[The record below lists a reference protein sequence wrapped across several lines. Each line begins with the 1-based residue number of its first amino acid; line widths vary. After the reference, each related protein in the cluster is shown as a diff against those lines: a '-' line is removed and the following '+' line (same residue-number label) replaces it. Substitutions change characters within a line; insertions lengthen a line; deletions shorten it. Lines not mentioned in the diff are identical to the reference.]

1 MHYLSLPFRR
11 SISNIAS
18 SSYPSRTTV
27 PPRKLSSLAQRSVAA
42 MEPVPLEEIASY
54 TRTTPYNMGIPDFS
68 DYGPILGRNY
78 YYHYQSFGKC
88 FQLPFSPMH

>member
-1 MHYLSLPFRR
+1 
-11 SISNIAS
+11 
-18 SSYPSRTTV
+18 
-27 PPRKLSSLAQRSVAA
+27 